1 MATRNVA
8 EGYFGSVGHGNPESS
23 FCERTISTSFDFGLK
38 AVPENV
44 TIPVMEIPK
53 GFCIDRIS
61 VVQTKVADQ
70 DISTLTFGMASDDS
84 VQIGG
89 NFSVSDDAA
98 ALARSSQPAATNT
111 VNCTVTGG
119 TQGETVT
126 AAVPAAYFVTKADT
140 LCLIVPDGLTGD
152 QIAKGAI
159 DIAVHGFEVFAEAY
173 DGNAQGREVYRE
185 KLQTAAQEATN
196 VSGGQFPLG

>member
-70 DISTLTFGMASDDS
+70 DISTLTFGMKSDDS

-89 NFSVSDDAA
+89 NFSVSDDAT
-98 ALARSSQPAATNT
+98 ALARSSQPASTAT
-111 VNCTVTGG
+111 VNCTVTGAEG
-119 TQGETVT
+119 ATVT
-126 AAVPAAYFVTKADT
+126 APVPAAYFATAADT
-140 LCLIVPDGLTGD
+140 LCLIIPDGLTGD

-185 KLQTAAQEATN
+185 KLQTANQEATN